1 LSLGLNLK
9 LNKTDFYY
17 LIRLFIS
24 ILIGVFVVKDKIS
37 EGNIRQKNKALIFNA
52 AKEEFVTYG
61 FKGASIKRIAE
72 RANIPRANIHYYFQD
87 KTDLYQQ
94 LLSNIIAVWNTD
106 YDTLNAD
113 QEPKVALRAYIRAKV
128 MHSKNDP
135 YSSRIFASELIHGAP
150 VLNDYL
156 NNDFKAWLQSKVAV
170 IDIWIEKGLIDKV
183 NPHHLLFLIWSSTQH
198 YADFNVQVL
207 AALDKETMSD
217 DDFEAVVVSL
227 TQIIL
232 KGCGIE

>member
-1 LSLGLNLK
+1 MTK
-9 LNKTDFYY
+9 AQA
-17 LIRLFIS
+17 
-24 ILIGVFVVKDKIS
+24 S
-37 EGNIRQKNKALIFNA
+37 EGNIRQKNKALIFNS
-52 AKEEFVTYG
+52 AKEEFVSYG

-72 RANIPRANIHYYFQD
+72 RAKIPRANIHYYFKD

-94 LLSNIIAVWNTD
+94 LLSNIIEVWNTD
-106 YDTLNAD
+106 YDTLNAEHD
-113 QEPKVALRAYIRAKV
+113 PKAALSDYIRAKV
-128 MHSKNDP
+128 MHSKDDP

-150 VLNDYL
+150 ILNDYL
-156 NNDFKAWLQSKVAV
+156 NTDFKGWLQTKVAV
-170 IDIWIEKGLIDKV
+170 INAWIGKGLIDKV

-207 AALDKETMSD
+207 AGLDKEAMND
-217 DDFEAVVVSL
+217 DDFEEVVSSL

>member
-1 LSLGLNLK
+1 VAK
-9 LNKTDFYY
+9 AE
-17 LIRLFIS
+17 
-24 ILIGVFVVKDKIS
+24 VS
-37 EGNIRQKNKALIFNA
+37 EGNIRQKNKTLIFNA
-52 AKEEFVTYG
+52 AKKEFVTYG

-72 RANIPRANIHYYFQD
+72 RANIARANIHYYFKD

-106 YDTLNAD
+106 YDTLNAEH
-113 QEPKVALRAYIRAKV
+113 EPKQALSAYIRAKV

-135 YSSRIFASELIHGAP
+135 DSSRIFASELIHGAP
-150 VLNDYL
+150 VLNGYL
-156 NNDFKAWLQSKVAV
+156 NSDFKEWLQSKVAV
-170 IDIWIEKGLIDKV
+170 IDTWVEKDLIDKV

-207 AALDKETMSD
+207 SALDKEEMND
-217 DDFEAVVVSL
+217 DDFEEVVDSL

-232 KGCGIE
+232 KGCGIQ

>member
-1 LSLGLNLK
+1 MSETK
-9 LNKTDFYY
+9 
-17 LIRLFIS
+17 
-24 ILIGVFVVKDKIS
+24 IL
-37 EGNIRQKNKALIFNA
+37 EGNIRQKNKAIIFNA
-52 AKEEFVTYG
+52 AKKEFVTYG

-72 RANIPRANIHYYFQD
+72 RAGIARANIHYYFKD

-113 QEPKVALRAYIRAKV
+113 QTPKVALSAYIRAKV
-128 MHSKNDP
+128 MHSKEDP
-135 YSSRIFASELIHGAP
+135 DSSRIFASELIHGAP

-156 NNDFKAWLQSKVAV
+156 NTDFKTWLQSKVVV
-170 IDIWIEKGLIDKV
+170 IEAWIEQGLLDQV
-183 NPHHLLFLIWSSTQH
+183 NPHHLLFMIWSTTQH

-207 AALDKETMSD
+207 AALDKTSMNDED
-217 DDFEAVVVSL
+217 YEAVVASL

-232 KGCGIE
+232 KGCGIK

>member
-1 LSLGLNLK
+1 VAK
-9 LNKTDFYY
+9 AKM
-17 LIRLFIS
+17 
-24 ILIGVFVVKDKIS
+24 S

-52 AKEEFVTYG
+52 AKNEFVTYG

-72 RANIPRANIHYYFQD
+72 RANIARANIHYYFKD

-94 LLSNIIAVWNTD
+94 LLSNIIEVWNTD

-113 QEPKVALRAYIRAKV
+113 HEPKAALSAYIRAKV

-135 YSSRIFASELIHGAP
+135 DSSRIFASELIHGAP

-156 NNDFKAWLQSKVAV
+156 NSDFKEWLQSKVAV
-170 IDIWIEKGLIDKV
+170 IDTWVEKGLIDKV

-207 AALDKETMSD
+207 AALDKEAMND
-217 DDFEAVVVSL
+217 DDFEEVVASL

-232 KGCGIE
+232 KGCGIQ

>member
-1 LSLGLNLK
+1 M
-9 LNKTDFYY
+9 
-17 LIRLFIS
+17 
-24 ILIGVFVVKDKIS
+24 FVAKVKGA

-61 FKGASIKRIAE
+61 FKGASIKRMAE
-72 RANIPRANIHYYFQD
+72 RANIARANIHYYFKD

-94 LLSNIIAVWNTD
+94 LLSNIIEVWNRD

-113 QEPKVALRAYIRAKV
+113 NEPKEALSDYIRAKV

-135 YSSRIFASELIHGAP
+135 DASRIFASELIHGAP

-156 NNDFKAWLQSKVAV
+156 NSDFKVWLNSKVAV
-170 IDIWIEKGLIDKV
+170 IQAWINQGLIDNV

-198 YADFNVQVL
+198 YADFNVQVV
-207 AALDKETMSD
+207 AALSKEEMND
-217 DDFEAVVVSL
+217 DDFEAVVASL

-232 KGCGIE
+232 KGCGIQ